1 MDARERWQA
10 LQSHLTAARAA
21 LEHGHRATALTEVT
35 AALELDPD
43 FLAAHAL
50 RDRILAMAASPHP
63 APAHP
68 APPDLAPLHPA
79 PLHLAPLHPAP
90 LRSADSPDG
99 YSKFEERAR
108 RRRIDRRIDAARAA
122 MGRRR
127 LAAAAA
133 ALDEVIAIDPGL
145 PELHD
150 LTAQFDGLRRAL
162 ATPLRGPKIAAAAV
176 FALALFGAAW

>member
-21 LEHGHRATALTEVT
+21 LEQGHRATALTEVT

-68 APPDLAPLHPA
+68 AAPHPA

-90 LRSADSPDG
+90 LRSGDSPDG

-150 LTAQFDGLRRAL
+150 LTAQFDALRRAL